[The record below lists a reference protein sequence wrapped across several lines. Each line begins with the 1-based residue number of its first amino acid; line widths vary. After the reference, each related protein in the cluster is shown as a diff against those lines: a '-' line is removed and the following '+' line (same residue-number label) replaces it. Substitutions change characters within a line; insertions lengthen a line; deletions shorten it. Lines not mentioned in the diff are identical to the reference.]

1 MLAYFNI
8 KILESSKIKPVYC
21 QNYYK
26 LFCNLPDIASSKS
39 TELIL
44 CRALTVDI
52 DILSIGLENV

>member
-1 MLAYFNI
+1 M
-8 KILESSKIKPVYC
+8 KHVYC

-39 TELIL
+39 TEPIL